1 MVDHIQKRL
10 KGFQQQSRMNA
21 GSLIISVFGDAVLP
35 RGGRIGLGSLIQ
47 LLTPLGV
54 SDRLIRTSI
63 FRLVKEEWMYSEAI
77 GRRADYMLTPA
88 GLRRFEESARQ
99 IYAAESPAWD
109 HRWRLI
115 LSVGELDTKQRERLK
130 RALFWQGFGAIGTDC
145 FVHPSADLVTVMDA
159 LTTEGMG
166 DLLKH
171 LMPLTSEM
179 SDTEKKE
186 SETDTDLVKRAWNLG
201 QLGSAYAQF
210 VKQYQPMLKQLQSAN
225 THASDESQFLL
236 RTLLIH
242 DYRRLLLR
250 DPELPKVLLPQDWS
264 GQEARHLCQAL
275 YGQLLTP
282 SERHITQHMKLAD
295 GSAPKARPMLAS
307 RFQVRPIA

>member
-1 MVDHIQKRL
+1 
-10 KGFQQQSRMNA
+10 MNA

-54 SDRLIRTSI
+54 SDRLIRTAI

-115 LSVGELDTKQRERLK
+115 LSVGELNAKQRERLK
-130 RALFWQGFGAIGTDC
+130 RALFWQGFGAIGSDC
-145 FVHPSADLVTVMDA
+145 FVHPSADLGTVMDA
-159 LTTEGMG
+159 LKTEGMA

-171 LMPLTSEM
+171 LMPLTSEI
-179 SDTEKKE
+179 SN
-186 SETDTDLVKRAWNLG
+186 TDTDMVNTDTVKRAWNLD
-201 QLGSAYAQF
+201 QLSSAYAEF
-210 VKQYQPMLKQLQSAN
+210 VKQYQPVLTQLQSAN
-225 THASDESQFLL
+225 TSASDESQFLL
-236 RTLLIH
+236 RTLLIQ

-250 DPELPKVLLPQDWS
+250 DPELPKVLLPKDWS
-264 GQEARHLCQAL
+264 GQQARQLCQAL
-275 YGQLLTP
+275 YKQLLTP

-295 GSAPKARPMLAS
+295 GSTPKARAMLAT
-307 RFQVRPIA
+307 RFQAKTNI